1 MKNGEIKLG
10 ACSKGNDKIAS
21 YHEGDIIIINE
32 TNKLEYT
39 ISANSNMTILLMC
52 KQGKTQIYIDNKMV
66 IMESSDLLFIPPNT
80 NITNWMF
87 SSDVDCSA
95 ICLRTMKVHDFL
107 RTQDLLNL
115 LFTIRKHPLLHINE
129 NQFHNLIRLKEY
141 ITQMFS
147 STHPYYEKI
156 MSHFVEIILYDILG
170 AYKEV
175 MEEIVSADTDIPT
188 RSNQLF
194 TAFINLLHNAKG
206 IHREVNFYAD
216 KLYVTP
222 KYLSHLCKSISGRT
236 CSQWITETVV
246 EEIRHLLCYTD
257 LSIKEIA
264 DKLLF
269 NNYSFFSKYV
279 REKLECT
286 PMEYRERFRVGNQ

>member
-1 MKNGEIKLG
+1 
-10 ACSKGNDKIAS
+10 
-21 YHEGDIIIINE
+21 
-32 TNKLEYT
+32 
-39 ISANSNMTILLMC
+39 
-52 KQGKTQIYIDNKMV
+52 
-66 IMESSDLLFIPPNT
+66 
-80 NITNWMF
+80 
-87 SSDVDCSA
+87 
-95 ICLRTMKVHDFL
+95 
-107 RTQDLLNL
+107 
-115 LFTIRKHPLLHINE
+115 
-129 NQFHNLIRLKEY
+129 
-141 ITQMFS
+141 
-147 STHPYYEKI
+147 
-156 MSHFVEIILYDILG
+156 ILYDILG

-175 MEEIVSADTDIPT
+175 MEEIVSADADTPT

-194 TAFINLLHNAKG
+194 TAFINLLHNDKG
-206 IHREVNFYAD
+206 IHREVCYYAD

-246 EEIRHLLCYTD
+246 EEIRNLLCYTD

-264 DKLLF
+264 DKLQF